1 VVVGIQQ
8 LSLFDEN
15 LLSCLPGEACGDDGK
30 AHQAAAASEKAE
42 GDLNRRVRTRMPGGV
57 GGRKP

>member
-1 VVVGIQQ
+1 MGMQQ

-15 LLSCLPGEACGDDGK
+15 LSSFLSGEACRDDGEG
-30 AHQAAAASEKAE
+30 HQAATASEKTE

-57 GGRKP
+57 GGRRS